1 MKLKLIAAVVGLAL
15 SAASQA
21 QIVPPTTTG
30 GSDLLLDVWEQGASN
45 GAPDQ
50 SFTLNLGETMS
61 QFLASDASSS
71 TLATV
76 LSTDSTWTSFLSSSS
91 ATAGDLQWSVVAS
104 GSKVPTRSSYLASVT
119 AGEDPVGFG
128 ATNAN
133 VNSANTTL
141 NEVIANMNVAATPNE
156 QVNVKGSA
164 AYYQT
169 NNLSNI
175 SSNSWDNGNNL
186 GATGVQIAQA
196 LNVGGVVSTTANT
209 TVLPGVLGFVQNA
222 TTGNYVLSY
231 SVAAVPEA
239 PGFGMVLAG
248 LVALGFVALRRKNA

>member
-1 MKLKLIAAVVGLAL
+1 MKLKLIAALAGLAL

-30 GSDLLLDVWEQGASN
+30 GSDLLLDVWEQGAAN

-50 SFTLNLGETMS
+50 SFTLNLGVTMS

-71 TLATV
+71 TLANV
-76 LSTDSTWTSFLSSSS
+76 LSTDATWTSFLSSSS
-91 ATAGDLQWSVVAS
+91 AVAGDLEWSVVAS
-104 GSKVPTRSSYLASVT
+104 GSKVPTRSSYLGSVT
-119 AGEDPVGFG
+119 AGEDPVGFA

-156 QVNVKGSA
+156 QINAKGSA

-169 NNLSNI
+169 NNLSNL
-175 SSNSWDNGNNL
+175 SSNSWDNGNAL
-186 GATGVQIAQA
+186 GVTGVQVAQA
-196 LNVGGVVSTTANT
+196 LNIGGSTALTAAT
-209 TVLPGVLGFVQNA
+209 TVLPGTLAFAQNA
-222 TTGNYVLSY
+222 AGNYVLSY
-231 SVAAVPEA
+231 NVAAVPEA
-239 PGFGMVLAG
+239 PGFGMALAG